1 MTETNIR
8 TKTTEEAFTLT
19 DGNASSM
26 ADFKGS
32 SRTGQQYLLN
42 LMSQMSKK
50 SVVPINAYKE
60 IVRFLIANFDNLV
73 YLNNDLEKVEVKCRY
88 GNPERTIAMLN
99 EHDNIVVPLITIS
112 QNSVV
117 EADTRRRNSTLLI
130 QRTSW
135 NEETQRAERIVSF
148 CDRPVT
154 LQYNLNIWCKYMED
168 LDQLAQ
174 QVRLAFNPSI
184 PLTTE
189 FSKDS
194 QAFLAQEANNYSF
207 ALADRED
214 RILQKTFT
222 ISVETYIKSPQYK
235 ITSTGKIEEV
245 NAEITVL

>member
-8 TKTTEEAFTLT
+8 TRTKEEAFTLT

-135 NEETQRAERIVSF
+135 NEETQKAI
-148 CDRPVT
+148 
-154 LQYNLNIWCKYMED
+154 
-168 LDQLAQ
+168 
-174 QVRLAFNPSI
+174 
-184 PLTTE
+184 
-189 FSKDS
+189 
-194 QAFLAQEANNYSF
+194 NYSF

>member
-1 MTETNIR
+1 
-8 TKTTEEAFTLT
+8 
-19 DGNASSM
+19 
-26 ADFKGS
+26 
-32 SRTGQQYLLN
+32 
-42 LMSQMSKK
+42 
-50 SVVPINAYKE
+50 
-60 IVRFLIANFDNLV
+60 
-73 YLNNDLEKVEVKCRY
+73 
-88 GNPERTIAMLN
+88 
-99 EHDNIVVPLITIS
+99 
-112 QNSVV
+112 
-117 EADTRRRNSTLLI
+117 LI